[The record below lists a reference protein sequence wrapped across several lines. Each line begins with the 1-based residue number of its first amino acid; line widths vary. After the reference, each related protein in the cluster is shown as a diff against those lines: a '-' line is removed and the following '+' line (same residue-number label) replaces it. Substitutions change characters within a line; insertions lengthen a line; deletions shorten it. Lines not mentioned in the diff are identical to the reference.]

1 MDVSKGVKKIPSAV
15 LVNARSK
22 LNEAMDLLM
31 PYLITLSP
39 DERQTLVNMGADSVE
54 FLEKAHDLT
63 VKYSKLIPRLMKSS
77 VFAEESATIRELDLL
92 INKLKLLE
100 DSLSDIQ
107 LIMGGDVLEIALDF
121 YHTIKIAAMRD
132 IPGAGVV
139 YEELKP
145 WFPFKKNA
153 HKKAV

>member
-1 MDVSKGVKKIPSAV
+1 MKKMPSAA
-15 LVNARSK
+15 LVNVQSK

-31 PYLITLSP
+31 PYLLTLSP
-39 DERQTLVNMGADSVE
+39 DERQALVNMGADSVE

-63 VKYSKLIPRLMKSS
+63 VKYSKLIPKLIKSS
-77 VFAEESATIRELDLL
+77 VFTEESATIKELDLL

-100 DSLSDIQ
+100 NSLSGIQ
-107 LIMGGDVLEIALDF
+107 LIMGGDVLEVALDF

-132 IPGAGVV
+132 IPGAEVV

-145 WFPFKKNA
+145 LFPFKKNA
-153 HKKAV
+153 RKKVV